1 MSPIPIYKP
10 EQIRPFLS
18 YGKRGN
24 KNMQLVLQCY
34 SRMEVVLHILLHTF
48 KPVLQQIS
56 LLQA

>member
-1 MSPIPIYKP
+1 MSPKAIYKP
-10 EQIRPFLS
+10 ERIRPFLS

-24 KNMQLVLQCY
+24 KNMQLFLQCY
-34 SRMEVVLHILLHTF
+34 SRMEAVLHILSHTL